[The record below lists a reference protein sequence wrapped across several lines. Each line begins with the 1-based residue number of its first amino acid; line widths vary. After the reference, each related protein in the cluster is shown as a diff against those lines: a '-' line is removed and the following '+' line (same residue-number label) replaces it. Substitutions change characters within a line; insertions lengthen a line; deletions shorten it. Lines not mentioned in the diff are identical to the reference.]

1 MATSVQSAYGVTFPP
16 AVRAVLAIF
25 ELFSLN
31 LFEFG
36 LPLNCMG
43 LGSFLQRL
51 VMMLVAPLCLVAC
64 APPTAFW
71 LLREEGGERSA
82 GDVLLR
88 ALPMALRLLFVVFP
102 LVSAVAVQAFDCE
115 GFDDGTYW
123 LRADYSLQCG
133 WGDERR
139 LSQQTDEYTRVL
151 VAALFAILCYPVGVP
166 LAFLLLLL
174 ACRKQLSRKAPS
186 TPLSAALGFLCAE
199 YRKRWFAWEVP
210 PPHRCA
216 LWLSTPSLAALL
228 TSSLARPSLPH
239 NRTTHTR
246 GSVARD
252 GQEALLRLSGAP
264 RFAGHAHAAARG
276 AGGRALDPRLPA
288 HRRAVQA
295 RPSPP
300 NHHTHLA
307 TPLTF
312 RSQPAP

>member
-25 ELFSLN
+25 ELFPLN
-31 LFEFG
+31 LFDFG

-64 APPTAFW
+64 APPTAWW

-102 LVSAVAVQAFDCE
+102 LVSAVAVQAYDCE

-139 LSQQTDEYTRVL
+139 LSQRTDEYTRVR
-151 VAALFAILCYPVGVP
+151 VSWWHMYRA
-166 LAFLLLLL
+166 
-174 ACRKQLSRKAPS
+174 
-186 TPLSAALGFLCAE
+186 SAGSP
-199 YRKRWFAWEVP
+199 AWP
-210 PPHRCA
+210 
-216 LWLSTPSLAALL
+216 W
-228 TSSLARPSLPH
+228 
-239 NRTTHTR
+239 
-246 GSVARD
+246 
-252 GQEALLRLSGAP
+252 
-264 RFAGHAHAAARG
+264 
-276 AGGRALDPRLPA
+276 
-288 HRRAVQA
+288 
-295 RPSPP
+295 
-300 NHHTHLA
+300 
-307 TPLTF
+307 
-312 RSQPAP
+312 